1 MGNIELVEIKQKLAL
16 RSYNDHKNQINC
28 LDFAANKRS
37 FISCSNDTSWKLYD
51 IQNISG
57 AIMTCQAAHSDNIK
71 QVMFLPKTSD
81 IVISGSSDKYLKI
94 WRIKDDISL
103 VSQLRL
109 NESIEKFV
117 LVDQNLLIVA
127 NGNLISLVKIDKDYQ
142 LKILQNIH
150 VF

>member
-1 MGNIELVEIKQKLAL
+1 
-16 RSYNDHKNQINC
+16 
-28 LDFAANKRS
+28 
-37 FISCSNDTSWKLYD
+37 
-51 IQNISG
+51 
-57 AIMTCQAAHSDNIK
+57 
-71 QVMFLPKTSD
+71 MFLPKTSD

-127 NGNLISLVKIDKDYQ
+127 NGNLISLVKIDEDYQ
-142 LKILQNIH
+142 LKIL
-150 VF
+150 